1 MGARLSRSRS
11 PGRTGRAA
19 SVDDGALGATASG
32 GAACCEDVAAAAG
45 GVAISDPAAAVG
57 WLAGAGAWVTGGIAD
72 GGAVRG
78 VSDGAAAI
86 GVGGGVGGVAVACG
100 VGALAAE
107 ACGAGGG
114 AVAFAA
120 SPFFCGR
127 PAVLSGVRSSR
138 PRLLP
143 TMATAWSVA

>member
-1 MGARLSRSRS
+1 MSTQNIRLES
-11 PGRTGRAA
+11 AA
-19 SVDDGALGATASG
+19 HHTLIGLSSVS
-32 GAACCEDVAAAAG
+32 
-45 GVAISDPAAAVG
+45 IAAVT
-57 WLAGAGAWVTGGIAD
+57 AGKCLIWRAIAGAWVTGGIAD

-86 GVGGGVGGVAVACG
+86 GVGGGVGSVAVACG

-120 SPFFCGR
+120 SASFCGR
-127 PAVLSGVRSSR
+127 PVVFSGKSSSR
-138 PRLLP
+138 TRLLL